1 MSAVKQTLYIISS
14 IALILM
20 FAFLTLF
27 VNTHTEAFLVIGL
40 IAFCVCYHVVSR
52 LVIGYIC
59 ERAFSEGVNY
69 NSERYAVAEFEEN
82 FYRKLNF
89 RKLKKK
95 IPSIEETDFSIK
107 KQSIEDIIALTCE
120 AEVRHEFC
128 MIASFLPMLLT
139 LLFGYIPLFLI
150 TSAAGIIWDLGF
162 ALMQRY
168 NRPRLM
174 RTAEKQ
180 RERFFEKL
188 REENEDTAEPAE
200 NGDADNEV

>member
-1 MSAVKQTLYIISS
+1 MSAIKQTLYIISS

-27 VNTHTEAFLVIGL
+27 VKTHTEAFLVLGL
-40 IAFCVCYHVVSR
+40 IALCVCYHVVSR
-52 LVIGYIC
+52 LVIGFIC

-69 NSERYAVAEFEEN
+69 DSERYAVAEFEEN

-95 IPSIEETDFSIK
+95 LPSFEETDFSIK
-107 KQSIEDIIALTCE
+107 RQSVEDIIALTCE
-120 AEVRHEFC
+120 TEVRHEFC

-139 LLFGYIPLFLI
+139 PMLGFIPLFLI
-150 TSAAGIIWDLGF
+150 TSAAGAIWDLGF
-162 ALMQRY
+162 ALFQRF

-174 RTAEKQ
+174 RTAKKQ

-188 REENEDTAEPAE
+188 REEENENTDEQP
-200 NGDADNEV
+200 GV